1 VEQHANGPA
10 ACCEG
15 IVELKP
21 GERRIDHTEPERHPL
36 RGDSIVKKVALG
48 DILTSAP
55 EQDLATLAPPPALL
69 PGESIERYQLM
80 RQAILSDIAPK
91 SAIEWLLTVDVIELS

>member
-36 RGDSIVKKVALG
+36 RGDPIVKKVALG

-80 RQAILSDIAPK
+80 RQAILSDSRQSLP
-91 SAIEWLLTVDVIELS
+91 SNGCLPLM